1 VSVKTFN
8 IKELFRF
15 AGCVVGKVLVEK
27 VGVQV
32 AMLRDGRC
40 KPRCPDC
47 RVTLKEVRAGK
58 IAVYDLPL
66 ADRNTVWVTLPA
78 VQGRCPQSRGAA
90 RNAGCS
96 SLPGRP
102 KSIPPVTPPGG

>member
-1 VSVKTFN
+1 VKTFN

-32 AMLRDGRC
+32 AMLRDGRY

-47 RVTLKEVRAGK
+47 RVALKEVRAGK

-78 VQGRCPQSRGAA
+78 VQVAA
-90 RNAGCS
+90 RNAGCL
-96 SLPGRP
+96 SLPGLP
-102 KSIPPVTPPGG
+102 KSIQPATQPGG